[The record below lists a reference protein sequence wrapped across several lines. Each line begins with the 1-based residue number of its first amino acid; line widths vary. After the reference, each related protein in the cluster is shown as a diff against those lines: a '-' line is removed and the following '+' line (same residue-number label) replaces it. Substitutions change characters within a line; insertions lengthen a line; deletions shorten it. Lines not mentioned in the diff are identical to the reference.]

1 MNYIGKFNATIA
13 PDGQG
18 TASHS
23 YVHVDKVQG
32 HAPPDAIVVPDA
44 HLLFNA
50 DFKRS
55 GLDLILSKDDH
66 AFVLHDYFKG
76 EKRAPL
82 ASPDGAHLTGDIVN
96 ALTGAVELSQA
107 GAPASSGQ
115 VIGHVTKLVGS
126 ATAIRNGVSII
137 LNMGDNVEK
146 GDVVQ
151 SGADSTLGLTFIDG
165 TVFGLS
171 SNARMVLNEM
181 VYDPNGSSNS
191 SLLSL
196 VAGTITFVAGETA
209 KHGDMKVDTPVAT
222 MGIRGTA
229 VLVEIDF
236 AVPGQATAPD
246 AKFQVL
252 IEPDGHTG
260 SYILFDKT
268 TLQPIAVVNQAGQQ
282 INISNGVV
290 SQTSAPLSEEIQ
302 KLITDVF
309 SLKFSANDTNPKT
322 TTAQTDTLNPLLLVG
337 PIIKLA
343 SGATATPVFQ
353 TVGSDGNSSAQNSN
367 VSNSS
372 IFHIPGPPNVAILDA
387 HGQPTTSFA
396 LAERVGQTGD
406 ATDSDTISGRVN
418 FADINVGDQ
427 PTVKITF
434 SSFSYQN
441 AQHQDVTAS
450 LNAQQLADVLA
461 TELKLTVV
469 PDPGNQNTGG
479 ATFSYSIAD
488 KAFDFLAAGETL
500 TLTYR
505 VRVDNNY
512 APNNEYTTVPIAI
525 RVTGTND
532 APVITTG
539 AEKIALSGGTNVPGG
554 TLNDPAKGTLA
565 FTDVDLTDTHTVS
578 VALLNQDLPPGPLD
592 ILNKALTASI
602 ATDSTGAGAGI
613 IDWQF
618 AALPVYIAD
627 FIPKDEVLT
636 LTYAVTVTD
645 SQGATSTQDI
655 TITITGTDNA
665 AVVWIHTSGDGSP
678 DNSWN
683 TGRNWETGTAPA
695 ANDDVIIITDQLRGL
710 TPSYPV
716 VVDANGANA
725 AVAHSLTMNDFSDG
739 KPELD
744 ILSTGELAI
753 GAGGLSV
760 KADAKINNHGTVTVG
775 GEADFLDES
784 SLVNSGTISFA
795 SKAEFLDQSVLVNS
809 GSLTLRHGGDFS
821 DTSHITNSE
830 GGTIE
835 VAGGTL
841 SVAADVA
848 NSGELTVDA
857 GATLAL
863 ETAVIDGGTVSV
875 KGTLELQGSG
885 VLQDGTLDNT
895 GRIKVTGI
903 GNALHDEDVTASNTL
918 ELMAGAALL
927 LDQGTTIANYIGGAI
942 LVGEEETPSAG
953 GTITVGAAAS
963 LTLNDATVIGG
974 TVTNQA
980 GGTIDLT
987 GSAALTYGAL
997 DNSGQINIS
1006 GAGNSLDGETVTNTS
1021 GTINIT
1027 GIVTLELG
1035 TVVTGGTLTNSGSLH
1050 VETSTGATFDGVSV
1064 DNTGGTIQ
1072 VDCESSPPA
1081 SLILGDGTTIKGG
1094 TLTIGDAGTL
1104 EISTCAGATLS
1115 GMTVN
1120 NGYVVQVDTHSVLT
1134 LDRTTI
1140 KGGTIADD
1148 GTIHVVSASAIDNAA
1163 LNGGYINVDSDVTLT
1178 LDDTTVTGASLT
1190 IGSGSYV
1197 ELDNSSI
1204 WGGTLSISGTL
1215 YNVAGNN
1222 TISADITED
1231 GGHIEVTGGALD
1243 LKGAL
1248 SGDVEIAGGS
1258 TLELSACNLSA
1269 YAQTTV
1275 TFETGAT
1282 GTLILDHST
1291 SFGGTI
1297 AGLDDDDTL
1306 DLADISYTSDL
1317 TVSYANGIL
1326 SVFAGDIDV
1335 ANIHLAGDYSGVHW
1349 VLGADASGHTMVTEA
1364 PGDDLV
1370 TTLSASSAAQG
1381 AEIDVIGVTDDGGPV
1396 TSGLTYSWQISY
1408 DGTTYWT
1415 EVDTHSYYVPTEN
1428 DEEKY
1433 LRLVTTYVDASTGE
1447 TEQTVNTLG
1456 AVADIA
1462 PTLIAPFSFAVDEL
1476 KIVKNGNQ
1484 VFDDSFAQAPPT
1496 AGTFGSSPV
1505 SFLTKGSIWTEGDG
1519 QSVMSSTGAVV
1530 LPTVDGAQV
1539 IARLGTNNED
1549 ENVSSGGLKEN
1560 ATFTVSA
1567 TFDLT
1572 VPQYGGQQYG
1582 IDLNDSSATHPNDEM
1597 VDLYV
1602 TGDGRG
1608 GVTVKLVEA
1617 NFSTT
1622 TFTTIASQA
1631 LTAEQLAGNT
1641 QIEVDLAHL
1650 TVNTSD
1656 ITGSFELLN
1665 EGTQTYAQ
1673 TFGTTGHIFDNVT
1686 YTRADIFAFARTDVA
1701 ITGQAQE
1708 GQTLTANT
1716 TTNED
1721 DASIHYQWQHSN
1733 DGGYTWTD
1741 IGTDSATY
1749 LVQESDEGYAIR
1761 VKATTFDFIETPA
1774 SAVSAAT
1781 AIVTSDADDLQAPA
1795 PAIEVGSASVTQEN
1809 APLVLNSISVS
1820 DPGAGSDP
1828 IQVQLSVGHGALA
1841 LKDSTGLTLSF
1852 DAAHDTVAIAGT
1864 VADIDAALAKGVI
1877 YTPANDFVGHDTLTV
1892 AANDE
1897 GHNSSGNPEITS
1909 EALGLTVTGV
1919 PVIETDRFTLTQNE
1933 DGTSTISGIQ
1943 VNDADPSAASR
1954 TFTLAVT
1961 TGDAPEGSVT
1971 PDSGSGSLAQI
1982 NAALSAITYHPG
1994 ANPPASDMVNLT
2006 VTDGFGAGETVHFV
2020 FSENGSG
2027 ATLQGTAG
2035 NDVIFATGGN
2045 DSVTGNGGLDQF
2057 VFKPTSGLDA
2067 VQHTITDFDPNLD
2080 TIDLRQFGNSIAVSN
2095 LMANATQQGND
2106 TLVTIDPHDSLLL
2119 KNVVATSLH
2128 TSDFIIAH

>member
-1 MNYIGKFNATIA
+1 MNYAGKFDATIA
-13 PDGQG
+13 SEGQG

-23 YVHVDKVQG
+23 YVHVDKVQS
-32 HAPPDAIVVPDA
+32 HVPPDAIVVPDA

-50 DFKRS
+50 DFQRS

-82 ASPDGAHLTGDIVN
+82 ASPDGAHLAGDIVN

-107 GAPASSGQ
+107 GAPAASGQ

-151 SGADSTLGLTFIDG
+151 SGADSTLGLTFVDG

-236 AVPGQATAPD
+236 TVPGQATAPD

-290 SQTSAPLSEEIQ
+290 SQTSAPLSDEIQ

-309 SLKFSANDTNPKT
+309 SLKFSANDANPKT
-322 TTAQTDTLNPLLLVG
+322 TTAQTDTLNPLLFVG

-343 SGATATPVFQ
+343 SGATATPSFQ
-353 TVGSDGNSSAQNSN
+353 TVGNDSNSSAQNSN
-367 VSNSS
+367 GPNSF
-372 IFHIPGPPNVAILDA
+372 IFHIPGPPKVAILDS

-396 LAERVGQTGD
+396 LTERVGQTGD
-406 ATDSDTISGRVN
+406 ATDADTISGRVN
-418 FADINVGDQ
+418 FADVNAGDQ

-434 SSFSYQN
+434 ASFSYQN

-450 LNAQQLADVLA
+450 LNAQQLADILA

-512 APNNEYTTVPIAI
+512 APNNEYTTVPITI
-525 RVTGTND
+525 TVTGTND
-532 APVITTG
+532 APVISTG

-554 TLNDPAKGTLA
+554 TLNDPANGTLA

-592 ILNKALTASI
+592 LLSKALTASI
-602 ATDSTGAGAGI
+602 ATDSTGTGAGSI
-613 IDWQF
+613 AWQF

-645 SQGATSTQDI
+645 SQGVSSTQDI
-655 TITITGTDNA
+655 TISITGTANA

-683 TGRNWETGTAPA
+683 TGQNWETGAAPTAS
-695 ANDDVIIITDQLRGL
+695 DDVIIITDQLRGL

-716 VVDANGANA
+716 VVNANGAKA
-725 AVAHSLTMNDFSDG
+725 ALAHSLTMNDFSDG

-760 KADAKINNHGTVTVG
+760 KADAKINNQGTVTVG

-784 SLVNSGTISFA
+784 NLVNSGTISFA
-795 SKAEFLDQSVLVNS
+795 GKAEFLNQSALVNS
-809 GSLTLRHGGDFS
+809 GMLTLQQGGDFS
-821 DTSHITNSE
+821 DTSHITNNE

-841 SVAADVA
+841 SVTVDVA
-848 NSGELTVDA
+848 NSGQVTVDL

-875 KGTLELQGSG
+875 NGTLELEGSG
-885 VLQDGTLDNT
+885 VLQDGTLDST
-895 GRIKVTGI
+895 GRIKVTGLA
-903 GNALHDEDVTASNTL
+903 NALHDEDVTANNTL
-918 ELMAGAALL
+918 EVMAGAALL
-927 LDQGTTIANYIGGAI
+927 LDQGTTIVNDLSGPI
-942 LVGEEETPSAG
+942 LVGEDETPSAG
-953 GTITVGAAAS
+953 GTVTVDAAAS
-963 LTLNDATVIGG
+963 LTLNDATIIGG
-974 TVTNQA
+974 AVSNLA

-987 GSAALTYGAL
+987 GSAVLADGAL
-997 DNSGQINIS
+997 DNSGLIKIS

-1021 GTINIT
+1021 GTIDIT
-1027 GIVTLELG
+1027 GVLTLEFG
-1035 TVVTGGTLTNSGSLH
+1035 TAVIGGTLTNSGSLH
-1050 VETSTGATFDGVSV
+1050 VETSTGATLDGVGV
-1064 DNTGGTIQ
+1064 DNTGGAIQ
-1072 VDCESSPPA
+1072 VDCEFSPPA

-1094 TLTIGDAGTL
+1094 TLTIGDVGTL

-1115 GMTVN
+1115 DVSVN
-1120 NGYVVQVDTHSVLT
+1120 NDDVIQVDTHSVLT

-1140 KGGTIADD
+1140 TGGTIADD
-1148 GTIHVVSASAIDNAA
+1148 GTIHVISDSAIDDAT
-1163 LNGGYINVDSDVTLT
+1163 LSGGHINVDSDATLT
-1178 LDDTTVTGASLT
+1178 LDDATVTGAFLT
-1190 IGSGSYV
+1190 IGSGASV
-1197 ELDNSSI
+1197 DLDHSSI
-1204 WGGTLSISGTL
+1204 WGSTLTISGTL

-1222 TISADITED
+1222 TISAAITED
-1231 GGHIEVTGGALD
+1231 GGHVEVTGGTLD

-1258 TLELSACNLSA
+1258 TLELGACNWSG

-1297 AGLDDDDTL
+1297 AGLDDDDRL

-1317 TVSYANGIL
+1317 TVSYANGML
-1326 SVFAGDIDV
+1326 SVFAGDHV
-1335 ANIHLAGDYSGVHW
+1335 AKIHLSGDYSCVHW
-1349 VLGADASGHTMVTEA
+1349 VLSEDASGHTIVTEA

-1381 AEIDVIGVTDDGGPV
+1381 AEIDVIGVTDDGAPV

-1447 TEQTVNTLG
+1447 TEQAINTLG
-1456 AVADIA
+1456 AIADIA

-1476 KIVKNGNQ
+1476 KIVKNGHE
-1484 VFDDSFAQAPPT
+1484 VFDDSFAQAPPA
-1496 AGTFGSSPV
+1496 AGTFGTSPV

-1519 QSVMSSTGAVV
+1519 QAIMTSTGAVV

-1539 IARLGTNNED
+1539 IARLGTNSDD
-1549 ENVSSGGLKEN
+1549 ESVSSRGLKEN
-1560 ATFTVSA
+1560 ATFTASA

-1572 VPQYGGQQYG
+1572 VPQYSGQQYG

-1597 VDLYV
+1597 VELYV
-1602 TGDGRG
+1602 TGDGQG
-1608 GVTVKLVEA
+1608 GMTVKLVEA

-1622 TFTTIASQA
+1622 TFTTLASQA
-1631 LTAEQLAGNT
+1631 LTADQLKGNT
-1641 QIEVDLAHL
+1641 QIELDLAHL
-1650 TVNTSD
+1650 AADTSD

-1686 YTRADIFAFARTDVA
+1686 YTRADIFAFGRTDV
-1701 ITGQAQE
+1701 IISGQALE

-1733 DGGYTWTD
+1733 DGGHTWTD

-1749 LVQESDEGYAIR
+1749 LVQESDEGSAIR
-1761 VKATTFDFIETPA
+1761 VEATTFDFIEMPT

-1781 AIVTSDADDLQAPA
+1781 AVVISDADDLQAPV
-1795 PAIEVGSASVTQEN
+1795 PAIEVGGAGATQEN
-1809 APLVLNSISVS
+1809 APLVLNSLGVS
-1820 DPGAGSDP
+1820 NPGAGSDP

-1852 DAAHDTVAIAGT
+1852 DAGHDTVAISGT

-1892 AANDE
+1892 TANDE

-1909 EALGLTVTGV
+1909 QTLGLTVTGV

-1933 DGTSTISGIQ
+1933 DGTSTITGIQ
-1943 VNDADPSAASR
+1943 VNDADPWAGSG

-1961 TGDAPEGSVT
+1961 TGDAPESGAT
-1971 PDSGSGSLAQI
+1971 QDSSSGSLAQI
-1982 NAALSAITYHPG
+1982 NAALSAITHHPG

-2020 FSENGSG
+2020 FNENASS
-2027 ATLQGTAG
+2027 ATLQGTPG
-2035 NDVIFATGGN
+2035 NDVIFATGGS
-2045 DSVTGNGGLDQF
+2045 DSLTGNGGLDQF
-2057 VFKPTSGLDA
+2057 VFKPTSGPDA

-2080 TIDLRQFGNSIAVSN
+2080 TIDLRQFGNGISVAN
-2095 LMANATQQGND
+2095 LTANATQQGSD
-2106 TLVTIDPHDSLLL
+2106 TVVTIDAHDSLLL